1 MDQLLRE
8 KAISLGYSKI
18 VCDIFPEWEHVKD
31 EILMAD
37 RKAGTGSGTIHV
49 FLGAAFDELS
59 NEFADYFS
67 SVKTEADAEA
77 GAVQIKHYFSKNN
90 LVSMLGYLCKKRIN
104 KGEDFA
110 TEVTGI
116 LRELE
121 AKPVEYGLVSTVS
134 LFKWSTGS
142 NKLRPYFKQF
152 DANGI
157 FTKVVRRL
165 LFADSYYKITLCKN
179 SQDGYAAFWQVG
191 YSDLSAFET
200 DGNKQRISRPDVS
213 NKFIELL
220 KRKKNL
226 ILTGAPGTG
235 KTRLAMSIAKEMNAV
250 AQFVQFHPSYDYT
263 DFVEGLRPVPLDDSA
278 SSNNEG
284 PVFRRKDGIFK
295 HFCKEALKS
304 LKNEETKDI
313 PFVFII
319 DEINRGELSK
329 IFGELFFAID
339 PGYRG
344 LDGKVT
350 TQYQELI
357 SEEDDEFKE
366 GFYVPENVYII
377 GTMNDIDRSVESMD
391 FAVRRRFA
399 WREVSTAES
408 AVNMKLSDFA
418 VSRMDAIN
426 AAIYKQELGDAY
438 YIGGAYFRELN
449 ESNIEEVWEYHLRG
463 LVAEYFRGNP
473 SCSTIVDDIH
483 AAFINTTDDIHPGQ

>member
-8 KAISLGYSKI
+8 KSISLGYTQV

-31 EILMAD
+31 ELLLQD
-37 RKAGTGSGTIHV
+37 RKTGTGSGTIHV
-49 FLGAAFDELS
+49 FLGAAFEELS

-77 GAVQIKHYFSKNN
+77 GAIPVKHYFSKNN
-90 LVSMLGYLCKKRIN
+90 LVSMLGYLCSKRLS
-104 KGEDFA
+104 KGIDF
-110 TEVTGI
+110 TSEVSDI

-121 AKPVEYGLVSTVS
+121 SKPLEYGLVSTTS

-152 DANGI
+152 DSNGV
-157 FTKVVRRL
+157 FWKVVRRL
-165 LFADSYYKITLCKN
+165 LFPDSYYKISLCKN
-179 SQDGYAAFWQVG
+179 QNGEYAAFWQVG
-191 YSDLSAFET
+191 YRDLSAFEA
-200 DGNKQRISRPDVS
+200 DGNRQRISRPNVS
-213 NKFIELL
+213 IKDIELL

-235 KTRLAMSIAKEMNAV
+235 KTRLAMDIAKELKAV
-250 AQFVQFHPSYDYT
+250 SQFVQFHPSYDYT
-263 DFVEGLRPVPLDDSA
+263 DFVEGLRPVPVEEGAGST
-278 SSNNEG
+278 NEG
-284 PVFRRKDGIFK
+284 PVFKRRDGIFK
-295 HFCKEALKS
+295 HFCKDAVAS
-304 LKNEETKDI
+304 LQNEETKDI
-313 PFVFII
+313 PYVFII

-344 LDGKVT
+344 IDGKVT

-357 SEEDDEFKE
+357 EEDDDVFKE
-366 GFYVPENVYII
+366 GFYVPENVLII

-399 WREVSTAES
+399 WKEVGAKES
-408 AVNMKLSDFA
+408 ATNMKLTAFA
-418 VSRMDAIN
+418 IAKMDAIN
-426 AAIYKQELGDAY
+426 AAIKKHELDEAY
-438 YIGGAYFRELN
+438 FIGGAYFRELN
-449 ESNIEEVWEYHLRG
+449 EGNVEDVWDYHLRG

-473 SCSTIVDDIH
+473 SCSDIVKDIH
-483 AAFINTTDDIHPGQ
+483 TDYING